1 MKKFNQWLLNALFK
15 VSDYPILFRDLLE
28 ANALFNEGMLVD
40 PAKLHYKFKPFNTYA
55 IYTLLCI
62 LVLGI
67 LLIITHYGLT
77 KIDVHFNIIGTAI
90 ITSLVFIGFDFFKIY
105 VRKLISKKQI
115 QKAWAVHFPYFS
127 YEKYSK
133 IVATIYKESLKKEI
147 PKNTLESY
155 ILEQIVQSQS
165 L

>member
-1 MKKFNQWLLNALFK
+1 MKKFNKWLLNALFK
-15 VSDYPILFRDLLE
+15 ISDYPVLFRDLLE

-77 KIDVHFNIIGTAI
+77 KIDVHFSVISTAI
-90 ITSLVFIGFDFFKIY
+90 ITSLVFIGFDFFKGY
-105 VRKLISKKQI
+105 ARKLISKKQI
-115 QKAWAVHFPYFS
+115 QRSWMLHFPHFT

-133 IVATIYKESLKKEI
+133 IVAEIYKEALKKEI
-147 PKNTLESY
+147 PKHALESY
-155 ILEQIVQSQS
+155 VLEQIIQIQS